1 MYATDAIDN
10 FRMVKIEQAER
21 IARAHRLR
29 MLVGPEDGSPRPP
42 SLQPLRN
49 ERARLAAAVAM
60 FVASLSILAAA
71 ALA

>member
-1 MYATDAIDN
+1 MYATHAIDN

-21 IARAHRLR
+21 IARVHRLR

-42 SLQPLRN
+42 SLEPLRN
-49 ERARLAAAVAM
+49 GRHRLAATVAT
-60 FVASLSILAAA
+60 FVASVAILAAA